1 MHQIVSATVVSSR
14 RWWVLAIVVA
24 AQFMFGVDAFIV
36 NVAIPTIAVE
46 LHASSAQ
53 IEAVIAIYL
62 IAYATLVV
70 TGGRLGDIYGT
81 KNVFLA
87 GVLGFTVTSLWCGLA
102 HSGAELIAARLTQGA
117 TAALMVPQVLA
128 TLHVLF
134 SDGSRGRAFGIYDIV
149 LGLAGAAG
157 FLLGGV
163 LVTSDPAGLGWR
175 AVFFVNVPF
184 GLAITAA
191 AALIMPSVP
200 RRAGTRLDV
209 PGAVVLFVGLL
220 CLIGPLLFG
229 HDVHWAPWVWLMIAA
244 GVAIIAA
251 FLRLERAVANEGG
264 MPLVD
269 LALLADAAFTRGLYA
284 AFFFFLAN
292 LSFYLVMTLFMQ
304 GALHIPPLQA
314 GMVFVPLALAF
325 VIASRHSGVRA
336 RHRGTLVLI
345 EGCAIQIAGLAV
357 LALTV
362 AMVEAPGAPWL
373 ALVLAIFGYGQGL
386 VMAPLSSV
394 VLSSVKPGSAG
405 SGAGCMARQRKSP
418 TPPVSRRSAQR
429 FLPSKLRAP
438 HKQRCS
444 LRWRCSRYRFWPPP
458 HFCRG
463 CGVRPCEGHKGRTAQ
478 SLGVDSTRPFYFAV
492 QQLSDLGVVRNKV
505 SRQGAAGVPCQKCR
519 IPTTSSKTTRYQ
531 RFWGFRAKPEAG
543 RPQRSH

>member
-1 MHQIVSATVVSSR
+1 MHQIVSNSVDSSR

-53 IEAVIAIYL
+53 IQAVIAIYL

-102 HSGAELIAARLTQGA
+102 QSGPELIAARLTQGA

-128 TLHVLF
+128 TLHLLF
-134 SDGSRGRAFGIYDIV
+134 SDGSRGRAFGIYGIV

-163 LVTSDPAGLGWR
+163 LVTSDLAGLGWR

-184 GLAITAA
+184 GVVIMAA

-209 PGAVVLFVGLL
+209 PGAVVLFAGLL

-229 HDVHWAPWVWLMIAA
+229 HEVHWAPWVWLVMAA
-244 GVAIIAA
+244 GVVIIAA
-251 FLRLERAVANEGG
+251 FLPIERNIANSGG

-269 LALLADAAFTRGLYA
+269 LALPADAAFMRGLYA
-284 AFFFFLAN
+284 AFFFFFAN
-292 LSFYLVMTLFMQ
+292 LSFYLIMTMFMQ

-314 GMVFVPLALAF
+314 GTSFVPLALAF

-345 EGCAIQIAGLAV
+345 EGCAIQVAGLAV
-357 LALTV
+357 LALMV
-362 AMVEAPGAPWL
+362 ALVEAPGTPL
-373 ALVLAIFGYGQGL
+373 LVLVLAIFGYGQGL

-394 VLSSVKPGSAG
+394 VLSSVKPASAG
-405 SGAGCMARQRKSP
+405 SGAGIYG
-418 TPPVSRRSAQR
+418 T
-429 FLPSKLRAP
+429 
-438 HKQRCS
+438 
-444 LRWRCSRYRFWPPP
+444 
-458 HFCRG
+458 
-463 CGVRPCEGHKGRTAQ
+463 TAQ
-478 SLGVDSTRPFYFAV
+478 IA
-492 QQLSDLGVVRNKV
+492 N
-505 SRQGAAGVPCQKCR
+505 AAGVAAIGAVFFAIEAAHSAQAALFAALALFGLSILASAAFLSWMR
-519 IPTTSSKTTRYQ
+519 
-531 RFWGFRAKPEAG
+531 RASA
-543 RPQRSH
+543 